1 MTQTAQVRSIAFTYA
16 PTGEVTCSNTAGLT
30 FFLFAEAP
38 GVKPSAEAAPSRP
51 APGWTQVEATM
62 EVAVRRAAEP
72 QAIAELARVAPV
84 PAASF
89 TPMEAILSATAQGGE
104 IMGQPGELGKVQ
116 AGYLADLILIDGDP
130 LSDIAILQDRNKL
143 KAIMKDGAFHKEP
156 ADSAA

>member
-72 QAIAELARVAPV
+72 QAIAEIARVAPV

-89 TPMEAILSATAQGGE
+89 TPMEATQEVLVRCVPVAEPPAPMQPAPVAVAPAQSAQKGWFGRLFAKAQ
-104 IMGQPGELGKVQ
+104 
-116 AGYLADLILIDGDP
+116 
-130 LSDIAILQDRNKL
+130 
-143 KAIMKDGAFHKEP
+143 
-156 ADSAA
+156 